1 MKTIITAI
9 FTLTLVIC
17 VSTNTFAIKTV
28 QKGTDTS
35 IFSEISAQDFLKMEA
50 KDLEEITG
58 KRVRL
63 KDRYALIMTKRLL
76 KKQLKKGEDVN
87 ISEEFKEN
95 RNGFSVVGFLL
106 GFFLSFLGALL
117 AWIFFKDGLK
127 SALLGMLCSFII
139 IILSIV
145 L

>member
-1 MKTIITAI
+1 M
-9 FTLTLVIC
+9 
-17 VSTNTFAIKTV
+17 STKTFAVNTV
-28 QKGTDTS
+28 QKGTDIS
-35 IFSEISAQDFLKMEA
+35 IFSEMSAQDFLQMEA

-76 KKQLKKGEDVN
+76 KKELKKGNEIN

-95 RNGFSVVGFLL
+95 KNGFSVVGFLL
-106 GFFLSFLGALL
+106 GFFLSFIGALL

-139 IILSIV
+139 ILLSV
-145 L
+145 LL